1 MEAITHRSFSNLTS
15 FKSFTAET
23 RRHYE
28 RRKLGAK
35 SSIKCS
41 QTLEGFTQTV
51 MVSNSKDLLEF
62 CRVLNG
68 MWQTSGGWR
77 RINRDTTVEAMLRY
91 VDIGLITFDM
101 ADHYS
106 EAFLHR
112 LGLHLLNM
120 ALMTLRL
127 LMKKLILFPQI
138 ISLFNLNLNHLEVFM
153 ILRELPTP
161 SMSMNSLVL
170 LSWNTTKKSRS

>member
-112 LGLHLLNM
+112 LDHLPLQSESESLGGVHDSQGASNSIDVDEL
-120 ALMTLRL
+120 ACFAIVEHNKEESQLR
-127 LMKKLILFPQI
+127 K
-138 ISLFNLNLNHLEVFM
+138 
-153 ILRELPTP
+153 
-161 SMSMNSLVL
+161 
-170 LSWNTTKKSRS
+170 